1 MDKYSI
7 GMIGL
12 GTMGSNFMLN
22 IADHHHSIIGYDKDP
37 ARVNA
42 LKALTEYKNIDA
54 TIEIVE
60 FVAGLQKP
68 ARIILLVP
76 AGPIVDFVIKDLLP
90 LLEEGDIIIDG
101 GNSYYK
107 DTDRR
112 FNELITH
119 GIHFM
124 GMGISGGEEGARIG
138 PSIMPSGDRAAYE
151 KMQIIL
157 NDVAAKYNDLP
168 CARYMGNA
176 SAGHYIK
183 MVHNGIEYGMMQL
196 IAETYD
202 ILKNGLGLDNDDI
215 ADLFTKWNKG
225 KLSSFLVESAA
236 LVLIQRDTNASGYLI
251 DFIKDIA
258 RSKGTGK
265 WTSQEAMDLQVP
277 VPTIDMA
284 VVARDLSAYANSRDV
299 ISGYIPARD
308 NSIDVNITIDD
319 VESALFTCFAL
330 TYIQG
335 LHLIRVASRAYN
347 YNTEMKDVINNWRA
361 GCIIRSGLLENFE
374 KVYSAEG
381 FDGLILADKDIH
393 KLIAKHMPK
402 LKKVV
407 LFALQN
413 DFGASALTA
422 TKTYY
427 NMLKENKSPM
437 NMIQGLR
444 DLFGAHT
451 FERTDQEGVFHH
463 IWK

>member
-1 MDKYSI
+1 MV
-7 GMIGL
+7 GL
-12 GTMGSNFMLN
+12 GTMGRNFMLN

-37 ARVNA
+37 IKVNE
-42 LKALTEYKNIDA
+42 LNSLSDYSNIHA
-54 TIEIVE
+54 TVDINE

-76 AGPIVDFVIKDLLP
+76 AGPVVDFVINDLTP
-90 LLEEGDIIIDG
+90 LLEKGDIIIDG

-112 FNELITH
+112 FNELKAKD
-119 GIHFM
+119 IHFM
-124 GMGISGGEEGARIG
+124 GMGVSGGEEGARLG

-151 KMQIIL
+151 KVQIIL
-157 NDVAAKYNDLP
+157 NDVSAKYKDMP

-176 SAGHYIK
+176 SAGHYVK

-202 ILKNGLGLDNDDI
+202 VLKNGLGYNNHEISDI
-215 ADLFTKWNKG
+215 FTEWNKG
-225 KLSSFLVESAA
+225 KLSGFLIESAA
-236 LVLIQRDTNASGYLI
+236 LVLMQMDPTNGGSLI
-251 DFIKDIA
+251 DYIKDIA

-284 VVARDLSAYANSRDV
+284 VAARDLSAYANSRDK
-299 ISGYIPARD
+299 ISAYRTPSDGKIKKEIATED
-308 NSIDVNITIDD
+308 LQ
-319 VESALFTCFAL
+319 SALLVCITL

-347 YNTEMKDVINNWRA
+347 YNTEMKDVINNWRE
-361 GCIIRSGLLENFE
+361 GCIIRSGLLETFE
-374 KVYSAEG
+374 KVYSTEG
-381 FDGLILADKDIH
+381 FDGMILADEDIY
-393 KLIAKHMPK
+393 KLVTKHMPK

-413 DFGASALTA
+413 DFGSSAYVASL
-422 TKTYY
+422 TYY
-427 NMLKENKSPM
+427 NMMSTNRSPM
-437 NMIQGLR
+437 NLIQGLR